1 MEKLVYLLGDAEPGE
16 VPRARVDL
24 RDRLL
29 EVGPALDRL
38 GARQALCTVAD
49 LDDPEADR
57 MTQLNRDGLIDASVS
72 FWLESV
78 DQRREVEKLLLPL
91 AKRSAGYL
99 VTESVPRALQGHEPR
114 FGERSPGVALV
125 TTFPKPERIDDETFY
140 ARWHDSHTPLSL
152 ETHPLLQYIRN
163 SVARVLT
170 GGAPP
175 FRGIVS
181 ESVESPE
188 IMASPT
194 AFYRS
199 EENRK
204 RAVQDL
210 LSFID
215 LDALSTVL
223 MSEYCLGP

>member
-29 EVGPALDRL
+29 DVGAALART
-38 GARQALCTVAD
+38 GARQVSFTVAD
-49 LDDPEADR
+49 LDDPTADR

-72 FWLESV
+72 LWLESV
-78 DQRREVEKLLLPL
+78 DQRREVESLLVPL
-91 AKRSAGYL
+91 AKRAAGYL
-99 VTESVPRALQGHEPR
+99 VTESVPRALQDHEPR
-114 FGERSPGVALV
+114 PGLRSPGVALV

-152 ETHPLLQYIRN
+152 ESHPLLQYIRN

-170 GGAPP
+170 VGAPP

-223 MSEYCLGP
+223 MSEYSLGP